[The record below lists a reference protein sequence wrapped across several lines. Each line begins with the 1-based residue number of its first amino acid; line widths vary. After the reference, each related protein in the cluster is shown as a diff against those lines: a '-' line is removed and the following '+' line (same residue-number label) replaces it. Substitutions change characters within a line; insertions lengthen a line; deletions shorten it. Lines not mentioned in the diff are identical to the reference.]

1 MLDKEY
7 IEDEI
12 AGRHLRQEQM
22 TGRTMYEGHVL
33 VDLSRLVDE
42 CRALRVDLERVS
54 KVGSF
59 ADRVKAIRAD
69 VEQRLDAQPADA
81 HLPRLMLTGQLQI
94 LDAVLANTRLYTGE

>member
-1 MLDKEY
+1 MSDKTY

-12 AGRHLRQEQM
+12 EERHLHQDRLA
-22 TGRTMYEGHVL
+22 GRTMYDGHVL
-33 VDLSRLVDE
+33 VDLARLVNE
-42 CRALRVDLERVS
+42 CRALRVDLERAT

-94 LDAVLANTRLYTGE
+94 LDAVLDNTRLYTGE